1 MHWLKQELNYSQEQQ
16 EMQMSRWNLS
26 WQENCH
32 TTRIHAAL
40 IMTMNMAKAI
50 NAAIMDAEITAVTAE
65 QKNKIRKNKKTK
77 TEKLPVILD
86 RVIY

>member
-1 MHWLKQELNYSQEQQ
+1 
-16 EMQMSRWNLS
+16 
-26 WQENCH
+26 
-32 TTRIHAAL
+32 
-40 IMTMNMAKAI
+40 MTMNMVKAI